1 MDIIIKRNY
10 NDQPV
15 SADFIVD
22 GRTAFSVRIENA
34 YTIEVSSVDY
44 VKDSEGTLYDRYM
57 VIVPMCSNRVQ
68 IEKTR
73 YIE

>member
-1 MDIIIKRNY
+1 MDIIIKRDY

-22 GRTAFSVRIENA
+22 GRTAFSVRIENE

-44 VKDSEGTLYDRYM
+44 VKDSEGTLYDRSM
-57 VIVPMCSNRVQ
+57 VIVPMYSNSVQ
-68 IEKTR
+68 IEKMRFT
-73 YIE
+73 E